1 MDPDMYY
8 SDSSKEAALEE
19 SIGIARLL
27 AKKLDTPDSHRH
39 LIWALRN
46 AINPESWLDDPGTPA
61 RLEEILLIR
70 RLLAKKLNTPES
82 HRDVVDALTEAALLA
97 SCNSD
102 LDAALVM
109 YQEGLTIARLL
120 ATEPSAHGREH
131 VMWLLS
137 KVASVEAARGNRDT
151 AIACWEESLTLARL
165 LDAEL
170 STFESRGKVKERL
183 VKMASF
189 EARRGNLDAAFE
201 KYEESLAIAR
211 LLATELS
218 TDQSRSEVRKILAE
232 IPLILTEIAF
242 IEERRGN
249 ADAALAKY
257 KESRDRFDNRPIL
270 GKIAIDE
277 ANGDYNA
284 AREEYERLLS
294 FGRLE
299 MKATGDDHSVFCLSM
314 TLGKFAECELKRG
327 NHCAAL
333 AMLKEG
339 FDLGSRIL
347 EDGTALRTL
356 HDAMFRFRWRR
367 YRDNR
372 IQAAQFAAAREA
384 AILLLEFERSKAE
397 GDESPSACLRR
408 LQELTPLMRCE
419 IELAMQPE
427 AQVSCLRAQELVDLL
442 VTTLEDP
449 QIDDVGTELG
459 SEDLFLCAEAL
470 ELCARVHAMAGASD
484 EEDAVK
490 SRAVKLKVRAGGLKT
505 AEDETSEGD
514 QDA

>member
-1 MDPDMYY
+1 
-8 SDSSKEAALEE
+8 
-19 SIGIARLL
+19 
-27 AKKLDTPDSHRH
+27 
-39 LIWALRN
+39 
-46 AINPESWLDDPGTPA
+46 
-61 RLEEILLIR
+61 
-70 RLLAKKLNTPES
+70 
-82 HRDVVDALTEAALLA
+82 
-97 SCNSD
+97 
-102 LDAALVM
+102 
-109 YQEGLTIARLL
+109 
-120 ATEPSAHGREH
+120 
-131 VMWLLS
+131 
-137 KVASVEAARGNRDT
+137 
-151 AIACWEESLTLARL
+151 
-165 LDAEL
+165 
-170 STFESRGKVKERL
+170 
-183 VKMASF
+183 MASF

-218 TDQSRSEVRKILAE
+218 TDQRRPEVGNILKE
-232 IPLILTEIAF
+232 IPAILTEIAF

-257 KESRDRFDNRPIL
+257 KESRSIPYRFDHRPIL
-270 GKIAIDE
+270 REIAIDE

-284 AREEYERLLS
+284 AREKYERLLL
-294 FGRLE
+294 FLRLE
-299 MKATGDDHSVFCLSM
+299 MKASGDHPHDVFCLSR

-327 NHCAAL
+327 NHGAAL

-356 HDAMFRFRWRR
+356 HDGLFRHSWRR

-384 AILLLEFERSKAE
+384 AILLLEFERSKTE
-397 GDESPSACLRR
+397 GDESPSASLSR
-408 LQELTPLMRCE
+408 LQKLTPLMRCE

-449 QIDDVGTELG
+449 QIDDVGTELR

-470 ELCARVHAMAGASD
+470 ELCARVHAMADASD